1 MCGRYSFAASKEKI
15 QKQQGIKI
23 QGVMQPNYNVAPTTL
38 AYVIASNNPTE
49 LQRFQWGLIPH
60 WTGAQPINSSNLINA
75 RAEGIAS
82 KPSFRIPIRQR
93 RCIVLA
99 DSFYEWAN
107 VGGKEKQPYRIL
119 LKDNGILPMAG
130 IWDVWERPDRQIVYT
145 FAIIT
150 TEANADISHIH
161 DRMPV
166 ILQTQDAQKNWLS
179 EGANLPSVLE
189 LLQPLPQNLLRMY
202 AVSPVLN
209 SVSVAS
215 SPELHKEV
223 APPMGLF

>member
-23 QGVMQPNYNVAPTTL
+23 QGVMHPNYNVTPTTL
-38 AYVIASNNPTE
+38 AYVIASNSPTE

-119 LKDNGILPMAG
+119 LKDNAILPIAG
-130 IWDVWERPDRQIVYT
+130 IWDVWERPDRQIVYS
-145 FAIIT
+145 FSVIT
-150 TEANADISHIH
+150 TEANADIAPIH

-166 ILQTQDAQKNWLS
+166 ILQSVDDQKAWLAENTELS
-179 EGANLPSVLE
+179 AVLN
-189 LLQPLPQNLLRMY
+189 LLQPLPNDLLRKY
-202 AVSPVLN
+202 AVSAALN
-209 SVSVAS
+209 SVSVTS

-223 APPMGLF
+223 APPVGLF

>member
-15 QKQQGIKI
+15 QKQQNIKI

-38 AYVIASNNPTE
+38 AYVIASNSPSE

-60 WTGAQPINSSNLINA
+60 WTGAQPANSSNLINA
-75 RAEGIAS
+75 RAEGITS

-119 LKDNGILPMAG
+119 LKDNAILPMAG

-145 FAIIT
+145 FSIIT

-166 ILQTQDAQKNWLS
+166 ILQSAEAQKTWL
-179 EGANLPSVLE
+179 NDTTDLPTVLE
-189 LLQPLPQNLLRMY
+189 MLQPLPQNLLRVY
-202 AVSPVLN
+202 AVSPMLN
-209 SVSVAS
+209 NVSVAS
-215 SPELHKEV
+215 TPELHKEV
-223 APPMGLF
+223 APPLSLF